1 MLYIEHA
8 TIYTPDEVIADGA
21 VLVDNDRCHTI
32 DGAQDLTPPADATR
46 IDGTGKLLVPGFID
60 LQFNGGFG
68 EDFTQDPATIWPVAE
83 KLPRYGVTSFLP
95 TIITSPLS
103 VVRSA
108 QEVLDDEPANFAGA
122 EPLGLHLEGPF
133 LNPGKKGAHN
143 PAYLRQPPLAANGD
157 AIAHWSPENHV
168 RLVTLAPELPDALAM
183 VQTLSERGV
192 IVGAGHSVATL
203 AEATAGFDAGVRYGT
218 HLFNAMPAIHH
229 REPGLPGALL
239 SDERVTI
246 GVVPDGVHVHPAL
259 LKVVWAAAAHRLN
272 VVTDAMA
279 AMGNPAGTY
288 ILGDYQ
294 VTVDATTARL
304 SDGTLAG
311 SIVTMDAAL
320 RNLIAYTGCDLQE
333 ALSTITR
340 IPADLLGL
348 HTRKGRIAPGF
359 DADLVLLSPEL
370 EVAITIAKGK
380 IVYERNAK

>member
-21 VLVDNDRCHTI
+21 VLVGDDGRCHTI
-32 DGAQDLTPPADATR
+32 DDSTHLTRPDGATV

-68 EDFTQDPATIWPVAE
+68 EDFTQNPATIWPIAE

-95 TIITSPLS
+95 TIITSPLE
-103 VVRSA
+103 VGRAA
-108 QEVLDDEPANFAGA
+108 QEVLDDTPANFVGA

-133 LNPGKKGAHN
+133 LNPAKKGAHN
-143 PAYLRQPPLAANGD
+143 PAYLRQPKLEAVGD
-157 AIAHWSPENHV
+157 WSPENHV
-168 RLVTLAPELPDALAM
+168 RLVTLAPELPEALAM

-192 IVGAGHSVATL
+192 IVSAGHSLATL
-203 AEATAGFDAGVRYGT
+203 AEATAGFNAGVRYGT

-246 GVVPDGVHVHPAL
+246 GIIPDGVHVHPAL
-259 LKVVWAAAAHRLN
+259 VKMVWEAAGHRLN

-288 ILGDYQ
+288 VLGDYE

-304 SDGTLAG
+304 ADGTLAG

-320 RNLIAYTGCDLQE
+320 RNLVAYTDCDLTE
-333 ALSTITR
+333 ALATITT

-359 DADLVLLSPEL
+359 DADLVLLSPDL
-370 EVAITIAKGK
+370 EVEMTITKGK